1 MLIVKETHHMRASML
16 STEQRG
22 VPQIQPSDTAPGTL
36 LQAGEP
42 IDLQVSCHTGLHPPA
57 EHHSSQALTPHLHS
71 SDKVQNINSIL
82 GLESSR
88 VNLQGA

>member
-1 MLIVKETHHMRASML
+1 MLIVKETHHLWASMP
-16 STEQRG
+16 STEQHG

-36 LQAGEP
+36 LQSGEST
-42 IDLQVSCHTGLHPPA
+42 DLQVSCHIGLHPPA
-57 EHHSSQALTPHLHS
+57 EHHSSQALPPHLLS